1 LGAIC
6 FEINTTAAPSGA
18 FRKLNY
24 ATQVAASAGDSSL
37 GVLSKSGIIP
47 KWHISP
53 QYSRSQL
60 TCLSPQSTVTVI
72 DTALFS
78 TLKKNLQFVHTVFP
92 ILYTIIYVI
101 SLHSITRLTSVIE
114 TVCVLCEEEINLE
127 YLNETRASD
136 I

>member
-37 GVLSKSGIIP
+37 GALSKSGIIP

-60 TCLSPQSTVTVI
+60 TCLTPQSTVIVI
-72 DTALFS
+72 GTAFFS
-78 TLKKNLQFVHTVFP
+78 TLKPPHFVHTIFP
-92 ILYTIIYVI
+92 ILYTITYVI
-101 SLHSITRLTSVIE
+101 SPHSLTQLTFVME
-114 TVCVLCEEEINLE
+114 TDCVLCEDEINLE
-127 YLNETRASD
+127 YLNKTHASKV
-136 I
+136 

>member
-37 GVLSKSGIIP
+37 GALSKSGIIP

-53 QYSRSQL
+53 QYSCSQL
-60 TCLSPQSTVTVI
+60 TCLTPQSTVTVI
-72 DTALFS
+72 ATAFFS
-78 TLKKNLQFVHTVFP
+78 TLKNSTFCPHSFSNTLHNMRYFP
-92 ILYTIIYVI
+92 TQHHPTDLCNRD
-101 SLHSITRLTSVIE
+101 SLRSL
-114 TVCVLCEEEINLE
+114 
-127 YLNETRASD
+127 
-136 I
+136 

>member
-37 GVLSKSGIIP
+37 GALSKSGIIP
-47 KWHISP
+47 KWHISL

-60 TCLSPQSTVTVI
+60 TCLTPRITVIVI
-72 DTALFS
+72 DTAFFS
-78 TLKKNLQFVHTVFP
+78 TLRNSVFCPHSFP
-92 ILYTIIYVI
+92 ILYTIIYAI
-101 SLHSITRLTSVIE
+101 SLHSITRLTFVIE
-114 TVCVLCEEEINLE
+114 TDCVLCEEEINLE
-127 YLNETRASD
+127 YLNETHASH